1 MWNVR
6 NTIHIKDKDNWNI
19 YDVMKDHGYQPSK
32 FKLYVMLKCTK
43 VSDIQYINDS
53 IMILYVFINILDL
66 HVLNLLMRERGNSS
80 FIVNYNIM
88 YLMI

>member
-43 VSDIQYINDS
+43 VSDIQ
-53 IMILYVFINILDL
+53 
-66 HVLNLLMRERGNSS
+66 
-80 FIVNYNIM
+80 
-88 YLMI
+88 